1 MQYVEVR
8 EWLKD
13 MRKVERDHI
22 RSTAYIDLNASGI
35 YETNKK
41 YSLFILLYPLT
52 ETLVDLVQHSV

>member
-1 MQYVEVR
+1 MQYVKVH

-13 MRKVERDHI
+13 MWKAEWDCF
-22 RSTAYIDLNASGI
+22 RSTTYIDLNGS

-52 ETLVDLVQHSV
+52 ETLIDLVQHRF